1 IGIRYVGAGAA
12 KKLADHFV
20 SLERLMQAGEAEI
33 TEVYEIGEA
42 IARSVVKF
50 FSDGHNL
57 HLVSDLR
64 EFGLQLEGEQKKVAV
79 DNFFKNKSFVL
90 TGTLSS
96 MKREEAAERITNLG
110 GKSVSS
116 VSKNT
121 DFVIAGESAG
131 SKLDKAQKLG
141 VGILTEEEF
150 LEKLLSA
157 EKL

>member
-1 IGIRYVGAGAA
+1 LDSNSKAN
-12 KKLADHFV
+12 K
-20 SLERLMQAGEAEI
+20 E
-33 TEVYEIGEA
+33 
-42 IARSVVKF
+42 
-50 FSDGHNL
+50 
-57 HLVSDLR
+57 
-64 EFGLQLEGEQKKVAV
+64 KVAV

>member
-1 IGIRYVGAGAA
+1 
-12 KKLADHFV
+12 
-20 SLERLMQAGEAEI
+20 
-33 TEVYEIGEA
+33 
-42 IARSVVKF
+42 
-50 FSDGHNL
+50 
-57 HLVSDLR
+57 
-64 EFGLQLEGEQKKVAV
+64 
-79 DNFFKNKSFVL
+79 
-90 TGTLSS
+90 